1 MEATILTNVL
11 LPLALGVVMLGL
23 GLGLTFA
30 DFRRVA
36 EMPRAVLVGLS
47 VQIVL
52 LPGVAFVIAKFFGL
66 PPELA
71 VGLMLLA
78 ASPGGPTANIY
89 SHLAKGDV
97 ALNITLTATNSL
109 LCLISLPLILNLS
122 LDYFMGAGNYVP
134 PPFKKVIEVGVIIIV
149 PVIIG
154 MVLRRHAPAFA
165 TRMDRPVRGF
175 SVLVLVAVIVAAIA
189 QEWTRLPGYF
199 ATVGLAC
206 LLFNVVS
213 LATGYSLPL
222 ALRLPKRQA
231 IAIAMEIGIHNGTLA
246 IFVALN
252 VLGSSAISIPA
263 VAYSLIMFVTAA
275 IFAWWVKIPRG
286 AAVEKPT
293 GAA

>member
-1 MEATILTNVL
+1 MEASILTNVL

-23 GLGLTFA
+23 GLGLTSA

-52 LPGVAFVIAKFFGL
+52 LPGVAFLIAKFFGL

-122 LDYFMGAGNYVP
+122 LDHFMGAGNYVP

-149 PVIIG
+149 PVVIG
-154 MVLRRHAPAFA
+154 MVLRWRAPAFA
-165 TRMDRPVRGF
+165 ARMDRPVRGF
-175 SVLVLVAVIVAAIA
+175 SVLVLLAVIIAAIA
-189 QEWTRLPGYF
+189 QEWARLPGYF

-213 LATGYSLPL
+213 LAAGYALPL
-222 ALRLPKRQA
+222 AIRLPKRQA

-263 VAYSLIMFVTAA
+263 VAYSLIMFGTAA
-275 IFAWWVKIPRG
+275 IFAWWVKIPRD
-286 AAVEKPT
+286 AAAPEPT
-293 GAA
+293 RAA